1 MTKRDSVR
9 RQVSPGEVI
18 VSQVDPNDVAT
29 AGVQALQGAIA
40 KLDALKQQPDADLAK
55 IDGQIDAL
63 QTQQTVLRDQAL
75 RTIED
80 SAANQQAITAMNAA
94 AANLKI
100 EAAIMKVTAADLA
113 GVAKVVTAA
122 MSLIGMLAPFI

>member
-1 MTKRDSVR
+1 
-9 RQVSPGEVI
+9 